1 MHTYLA
7 MWHCASERPF
17 LPYYSALQPD
27 KNAAMHTHTGPQ
39 RPNEL
44 CTQETTST
52 HTSVTSP
59 QLHEPTGST
68 EPVQVCQSPAEP
80 VPSGSHDE
88 PLPSH
93 LPVQTVVS
101 EVHTQTVNSAF
112 VPEGQMDSLK
122 QNDCVQSELHILPN
136 SPTLDKD
143 PVWPEF
149 FFSSQH
155 KWESHLHKAKGCVVA
170 ALCAGEDQACSA
182 WDPLP
187 GAAAA
192 LLCFKCLSPQLAWII
207 HVCLYSEEVKDLP
220 ESQRTTEKE
229 RCLLCCSWTCGYF
242 YCAMLY
248 FWVSYF
254 TAHILY
260 VYFCTVRFTIWITN
274 GKSFKMAK
282 VPF

>member
-1 MHTYLA
+1 MPAEVQETLGSIPDDFVSYFTSRFPHLLMHTYLA

-17 LPYYSALQPD
+17 LPYYSAVQPD

-101 EVHTQTVNSAF
+101 EVHTQTVNFAF

-143 PVWPEF
+143 PV
-149 FFSSQH
+149 
-155 KWESHLHKAKGCVVA
+155 
-170 ALCAGEDQACSA
+170 
-182 WDPLP
+182 
-187 GAAAA
+187 
-192 LLCFKCLSPQLAWII
+192 
-207 HVCLYSEEVKDLP
+207 
-220 ESQRTTEKE
+220 
-229 RCLLCCSWTCGYF
+229 
-242 YCAMLY
+242 
-248 FWVSYF
+248 
-254 TAHILY
+254 
-260 VYFCTVRFTIWITN
+260 
-274 GKSFKMAK
+274 
-282 VPF
+282 